1 VYGNPFPID
10 QSGKTKK
17 ERELLKRQERMEKD
31 NTPGSQ
37 DTTTEDGVNGAGA
50 GGEAQWKR
58 LMAGGKP
65 ASYVPWHTC
74 PNCKRSLLITKFAQ
88 HLEKCLGIGGRAA
101 RNAAA
106 VRLSAGVNGSA
117 AGSVQGS
124 RVGTPQPSLGN
135 GNGKRDKDA
144 AGAGGDDDGDG
155 EEETKGP
162 MKKKAKTEKKGK
174 KDRDAGNEKE
184 KPIKE
189 KIILKMGSKVK
200 INEAAASAAGKRLP
214 KSSANGTPANVGSEA
229 KEGSAKRARDEGDG
243 ADTPRKKIKL
253 ARENS
258 TQSLSETVGV
268 GGGGVESS

>member
-1 VYGNPFPID
+1 
-10 QSGKTKK
+10 
-17 ERELLKRQERMEKD
+17 MEKD

-37 DTTTEDGVNGAGA
+37 DTTTEDGVNGTGA

-124 RVGTPQPSLGN
+124 RVGTPQPGLGN

-144 AGAGGDDDGDG
+144 AGGGDDDGDG

-162 MKKKAKTEKKGK
+162 VKKKAKTEKKGK
-174 KDRDAGNEKE
+174 KDKDTGNEKE
-184 KPIKE
+184 KPMKE

-200 INEAAASAAGKRLP
+200 INNEAAASAAGKRLP
-214 KSSANGTPANVGSEA
+214 KSSANGTPASGGSEA
-229 KEGSAKRARDEGDG
+229 KEVNAKRARDEDDG
-243 ADTPRKKIKL
+243 RETPKKKIKL
-253 ARENS
+253 TRENS
-258 TQSLSETVGV
+258 SQSLSETVG

>member
-1 VYGNPFPID
+1 
-10 QSGKTKK
+10 
-17 ERELLKRQERMEKD
+17 MEKD

-124 RVGTPQPSLGN
+124 RVGTPQPSQGN

-144 AGAGGDDDGDG
+144 TGGGGDDDGDG
-155 EEETKGP
+155 EEESKGP
-162 MKKKAKTEKKGK
+162 VKKKSKTEKKGK
-174 KDRDAGNEKE
+174 KDKDAGNEKE

-189 KIILKMGSKVK
+189 KIILKVGNKVK
-200 INEAAASAAGKRLP
+200 INNEAAASAAGKRLP
-214 KSSANGTPANVGSEA
+214 KSGANGTPTSVGSEA
-229 KEGSAKRARDEGDG
+229 KENNAKRARDEGDG
-243 ADTPRKKIKL
+243 GDQPKKKSKL

-258 TQSLSETVGV
+258 TQSLSEAAGAAA
-268 GGGGVESS
+268 GGGGGESS

>member
-1 VYGNPFPID
+1 
-10 QSGKTKK
+10 
-17 ERELLKRQERMEKD
+17 MEKD

-101 RNAAA
+101 RNVAA

-124 RVGTPQPSLGN
+124 RVGTPQPGIGN
-135 GNGKRDKDA
+135 GNGKRDKDT
-144 AGAGGDDDGDG
+144 AGGGGDDDGDG
-155 EEETKGP
+155 EEESKGP
-162 MKKKAKTEKKGK
+162 VKKKAKTDKKGK
-174 KDRDAGNEKE
+174 KDPDAGNEKE

-189 KIILKMGSKVK
+189 KIILKINNKVK
-200 INEAAASAAGKRLP
+200 LNTEAADKAAGKRLP
-214 KSSANGTPANVGSEA
+214 KSGTNGALTNIGSEA
-229 KEGSAKRARDEGDG
+229 KESSAKRARDEGDG
-243 ADTPRKKIKL
+243 GDTPRKKMKL
-253 ARENS
+253 VRENS
-258 TQSLSETVGV
+258 TQSLSETAGAA